1 MTELRT
7 ERLRLMPCPGDWHPE
22 QIEAALRI
30 RVPRDWP
37 LNELRDVLPDY
48 ARALEEDATLEGWGP
63 WLMVD
68 AADTLVGDIGFT
80 GRSDEDGEVEI
91 GFNVLPAYRGNR
103 YASEAVSAL
112 SRWALEQRGVECVEA
127 ACARM
132 DGMSKRVFERAGFT
146 PVAESTVEIR
156 FELRPRAFTA

>member
-22 QIEAALRI
+22 QIESSLRI

-37 LNELRDVLPDY
+37 LHELREVLPDY
-48 ARALEEDATLEGWGP
+48 ADALKQDSSLEGWGP
-63 WLMVD
+63 WLIVD

-80 GRSDEDGEVEI
+80 GRSDDDGEVEI

-112 SRWALEQRGVECVEA
+112 ARWALAQPRVECVEA
-127 ACARM
+127 ACARG
-132 DGMSKRVFERAGFT
+132 DGASALVLERAGFT
-146 PVAESTVEIR
+146 RIADDGDELR
-156 FELRPRAFTA
+156 FELRLRA